1 MPETVGSLIAFLLL
15 VTPGICFE
23 LLRERS
29 RPERAR
35 SAFRETAVV
44 VVASVVLSGAAL
56 GVLLLIREIQ
66 SNWLPSPRDLVRSPG
81 AYSTEHLELVVRAL
95 TAHVVLA
102 CGLAYAWHRL
112 LCWKRPGGKISP
124 NPAWFEIV
132 RGNANPR
139 NDRVLVSVELQDGSG
154 VRGLVKGYDL
164 KPDQSLRSL
173 VLAGSDSN
181 PLVTRR
187 ASTAVESR
195 VDPGWAYVV
204 VPAEHIKL
212 ANVAFVD

>member
-1 MPETVGSLIAFLLL
+1 MPETVASLIAFLLL

-23 LLRERS
+23 LLRESS
-29 RPERAR
+29 RPERVR
-35 SAFRETAVV
+35 STFRETAVV

-56 GVLLLIREIQ
+56 AVLLLVREVE
-66 SNWLPSPRDLVRSPG
+66 SNWLPSPQDLARSPG
-81 AYSTEHLELVVRAL
+81 ASSTEHLGLVVRAL

-112 LCWKRPGGKISP
+112 LCWKRPGGKVSP

-164 KPDQSLRSL
+164 TPDQSLRSL

-187 ASTAVESR
+187 ASTAVESP

-212 ANVAFVD
+212 ATVAFVD